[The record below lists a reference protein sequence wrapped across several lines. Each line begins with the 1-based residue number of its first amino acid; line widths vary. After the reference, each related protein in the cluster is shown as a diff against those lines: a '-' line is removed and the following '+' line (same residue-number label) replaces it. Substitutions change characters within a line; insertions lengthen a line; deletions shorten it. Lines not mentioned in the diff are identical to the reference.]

1 MAPEILLYKDY
12 NKSVDMWSVGILMYM
27 LISGGHHPFYKSG
40 MNLKEYCDLL
50 QKSPDVQYDDAKF
63 SKLSKDLINKL
74 LNFET
79 VKRYSVY
86 QAVKHPWITRCNES
100 SIPETFDEVFKNL
113 EIEERLRQ
121 TMKLCFFCSIIKS
134 KKEKQEKQT
143 EDGYFKLL
151 NKVTS
156 AIEKWRKT
164 KRKTD
169 FINDE
174 DFIERQGSPN
184 KFDTTSNFSQAM
196 EDYDTYH
203 IVHNNSSVSS
213 PRGLSPNGSS
223 MNDASPKSECGLNIL
238 RPIKMASFNNSD
250 HEDDGINRMASEITE
265 NQISKNSD
273 NTMDTTK
280 RGNTEF
286 KNSHRSAATKVS
298 PTKPRLQDSSKKLVR
313 NKKGRVKSPGKKSK
327 LRVNVPRDT
336 QGKVN
341 MAINNELNF
350 SIIDEHVM
358 AEKLQIPNA
367 GSKLSRSYLSST
379 KNQDE
384 VNTFDG
390 VHGHS
395 TFKNQKA
402 LSNQYL
408 QNAVNLNDY
417 RDHKHKSGKIS
428 RPVL

>member
-1 MAPEILLYKDY
+1 
-12 NKSVDMWSVGILMYM
+12 
-27 LISGGHHPFYKSG
+27 
-40 MNLKEYCDLL
+40 
-50 QKSPDVQYDDAKF
+50 
-63 SKLSKDLINKL
+63 
-74 LNFET
+74 
-79 VKRYSVY
+79 
-86 QAVKHPWITRCNES
+86 
-100 SIPETFDEVFKNL
+100 
-113 EIEERLRQ
+113 
-121 TMKLCFFCSIIKS
+121 
-134 KKEKQEKQT
+134 
-143 EDGYFKLL
+143 
-151 NKVTS
+151 
-156 AIEKWRKT
+156 
-164 KRKTD
+164 
-169 FINDE
+169 
-174 DFIERQGSPN
+174 
-184 KFDTTSNFSQAM
+184 
-196 EDYDTYH
+196 
-203 IVHNNSSVSS
+203 
-213 PRGLSPNGSS
+213 
-223 MNDASPKSECGLNIL
+223 
-238 RPIKMASFNNSD
+238 MASFNNSD
-250 HEDDGINRMASEITE
+250 QEDDGINRMASEITE

-313 NKKGRVKSPGKKSK
+313 SKKGRIKSPGKKSK

-341 MAINNELNF
+341 MAIKDELNF